1 MWYILTTE
9 YYSAA
14 KKSDVLTDA
23 TAQGSFFMGSE
34 GEQSQET
41 ISYVTP
47 FIGNVQKRQILRNRR
62 LTS

>member
-23 TAQGSFFMGSE
+23 TAQGSFFMVSE

>member
-14 KKSDVLTDA
+14 KKSDVLTDE
-23 TAQGSFFMGSE
+23 TAQGSFFMVSE